1 MHLELQDARN
11 LVVLAIRHLELWT
24 LVTPGGGVG
33 DPSPGG
39 VSDP

>member
-24 LVTPGGGVG
+24 LVTPVWWCQIRH
-33 DPSPGG
+33 P
-39 VSDP
+39 VV